1 MFQPGEKKYDQILQ
15 IFHWKRGKKVKK
27 QWLKAAAY
35 LLQAGLEELQLATC
49 VFAIEPKININQGV
63 YGGKKIQKL
72 WNDIFPLEIAI
83 PNVFNK
89 KTYSHLILA
98 PWSSISLRIFSGLHL
113 WGHSTLLDG
122 SLILILSE
130 NSLTI
135 PLFELR

>member
-72 WNDIFPLEIAI
+72 
-83 PNVFNK
+83 
-89 KTYSHLILA
+89 
-98 PWSSISLRIFSGLHL
+98 
-113 WGHSTLLDG
+113 
-122 SLILILSE
+122 
-130 NSLTI
+130 
-135 PLFELR
+135 